1 MHRRFKVLYITYVNT
16 PLAIR
21 EEIALNQSQVH
32 QLLRKI
38 TEFTNAEDVLVLST
52 CNRTEIYYSAE
63 EDLSDRFIKLIEIT
77 LQKDL
82 QAYRSLFKSIL
93 NGKAATTRLFEV
105 SVGLES
111 QVVGDLQIINQAKRA
126 YQLSADEAC
135 AGPFLHRLMHTIFY
149 ANKRI
154 VQETPFRDGA
164 ASSSYAS
171 VELAEQ
177 FASTLINP
185 SVLLIGLGEIGRDVC
200 SNLWDADTINPA
212 NVQVCNRT
220 YTKALQAENDFGYQ
234 AIRMEELNQAV
245 EKADIIISSVSTESP
260 IVTADMVR
268 RERGHQYLIDLSVPR
283 SIDPVVDDLPGIL
296 VYNIDDLSA
305 KADDVLEKRKASIP
319 DVKAIISEGVQTLMS
334 WSQEMEMSPT
344 IHKLKGTLEQI
355 RREEIARY
363 EKNLSEDQQMQIEV
377 ITRSMMQKIIK
388 LPVLQLKAACKRG
401 EAESLVGI
409 LNDLFNLEQAEEN
422 ALKKGK

>member
-1 MHRRFKVLYITYVNT
+1 
-16 PLAIR
+16 
-21 EEIALNQSQVH
+21 
-32 QLLRKI
+32 
-38 TEFTNAEDVLVLST
+38 
-52 CNRTEIYYSAE
+52 
-63 EDLSDRFIKLIEIT
+63 
-77 LQKDL
+77 
-82 QAYRSLFKSIL
+82 
-93 NGKAATTRLFEV
+93 LFEV

-126 YQLSADEAC
+126 YQSSVDEAC

-185 SVLLIGLGEIGRDVC
+185 SVLLIGLGEIGWDVC

-220 YTKALQAENDFGYQ
+220 YAKALQAENDFGYQ
-234 AIRMEELNQAV
+234 ALRMEELNAAV

-260 IVTADMVR
+260 IITADMVR
-268 RERGHQYLIDLSVPR
+268 QDKGHQYLIDLSVPR
-283 SIDPVVDDLPGIL
+283 SVDPVIDDMSGIL

-305 KADDVLEKRKASIP
+305 KADDVLEKRKAAIP
-319 DVKAIISEGVQTLMS
+319 DVRSIITEGVQTLMS

-344 IHKLKGTLEQI
+344 IHKLKGALEQI
-355 RREEIARY
+355 RREEISRY

-401 EAESLVGI
+401 EAESLVGV
-409 LNDLFNLEQAEEN
+409 LNDLFNLEKAEEKV
-422 ALKKGK
+422 LEKGK